1 MRAPTVTVRR
11 YEGALKS
18 CHDRLVKL
26 GARTR
31 GISLE
36 FVAENALL

>member
-1 MRAPTVTVRR
+1 MHLPLR
-11 YEGALKS
+11 YVYAFKS
-18 CHDRLVKL
+18 CYTRLVKL

-36 FVAENALL
+36 FVAENGLL